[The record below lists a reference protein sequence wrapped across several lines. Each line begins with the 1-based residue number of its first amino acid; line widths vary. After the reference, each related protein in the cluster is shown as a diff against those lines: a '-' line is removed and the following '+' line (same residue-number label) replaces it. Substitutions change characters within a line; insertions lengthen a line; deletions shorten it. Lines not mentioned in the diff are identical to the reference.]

1 MQKGASVRIAK
12 MADWV
17 DKGTTPCKVFE
28 KF

>member
-1 MQKGASVRIAK
+1 MNLNKGPKIAK

-17 DKGTTPCKVFE
+17 DKGTTPKTVFN

>member
-1 MQKGASVRIAK
+1 MNLNKGPKIAK

-17 DKGTTPCKVFE
+17 DKGTTPKHVFN